1 MVSFWS
7 LSGRKVT
14 VPRLTRTRAA
24 EAAGDA
30 PTARSGSSQD
40 GTARNGAVP
49 ERARARERDDDRR
62 GDDRRRDDDAT
73 GTGAGTATGT
83 ASASASVSLE
93 VDRATAVRDQPAL
106 PRPALSRRPP

>member
-62 GDDRRRDDDAT
+62 GDDRRRDDDDRDR
-73 GTGAGTATGT
+73 GRDRDRDRERERERERGGGQRDRGA
-83 ASASASVSLE
+83 
-93 VDRATAVRDQPAL
+93 
-106 PRPALSRRPP
+106 